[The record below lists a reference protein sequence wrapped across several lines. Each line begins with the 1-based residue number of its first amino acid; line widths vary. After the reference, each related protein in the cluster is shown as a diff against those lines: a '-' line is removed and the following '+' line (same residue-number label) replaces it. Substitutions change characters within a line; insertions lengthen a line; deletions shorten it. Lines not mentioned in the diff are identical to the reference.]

1 MINVAIVG
9 LGNVGKSVLDAV
21 TNEKDMKVA
30 GVVSSSERTLG
41 VPVVKDISQLPEV
54 DVAIICVP
62 SRMAEKTAADI
73 LSKGISTVDCFDI
86 HSEIVGMRAR
96 LDEIAKQHGAKAI
109 VSSGWDP
116 GSDSVVRALAEA
128 MAPRGL
134 TYTNFGPGMSM
145 GHSTAVKAMDGVKDA
160 LSMTIPAGAGVHK
173 RMVYIELEQGADF
186 AKVAQ
191 NIKQDAYFA
200 KDETHVMQVEDINLL
215 KDEGHSVNIRRK
227 GISAGACNQNIEFN
241 MSINNPALTAQIMV
255 SSARAVTKQAP
266 GCYTMIEIPPADYLF
281 GDIETL
287 VARLV

>member
-30 GVVSSSERTLG
+30 GVVSSTERTLG